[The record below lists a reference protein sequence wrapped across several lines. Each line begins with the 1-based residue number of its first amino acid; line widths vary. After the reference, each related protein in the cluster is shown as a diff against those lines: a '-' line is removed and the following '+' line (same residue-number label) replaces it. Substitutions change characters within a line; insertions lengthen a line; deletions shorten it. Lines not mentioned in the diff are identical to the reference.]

1 MIHSFLLIISLL
13 ATSVHTDKK
22 TAVYDA
28 DLENSPVAVVQLF
41 TSQGCS
47 SRPPADVLLSQI
59 KEDFNNENVV
69 TLSYHVDY
77 WNRLGWKDPYSDAMF
92 SELQYQYNTAFGNRR
107 VYTPQAIIN
116 GKEYYVGSR
125 KQALYDAINKQLQ
138 TSSSNGLRIQSKD
151 SGNDAVTFQ
160 YTIEGPL
167 QDRTLH
173 FSVALDQQTTA
184 VKRGE
189 NRGEK
194 LTNSN
199 IVFVQKDLKPNS
211 RKGEFTIQIPKKYQ
225 HTSNWVLT
233 GYVQDP
239 KMIIH
244 AAHQIVL

>member
-1 MIHSFLLIISLL
+1 MIHSFLLVISLL
-13 ATSVHTDKK
+13 VANIYTVQKTEATDVSV
-22 TAVYDA
+22 
-28 DLENSPVAVVQLF
+28 ENSSVAVIQLF

-47 SRPPADVLLSQI
+47 SCPPADALLSQI

-77 WNRLGWKDPYSDAMF
+77 WNRLGWKDPYSNEMF

-116 GKEYYVGSR
+116 GKEHYVGSR
-125 KQALYDAINKQLQ
+125 KQALYDAINQQLQ
-138 TSSSNGLRIQSKD
+138 TSSSNTLFIHPIDSK
-151 SGNDAVTFQ
+151 SDAVTFQ
-160 YTIEGPL
+160 YTIDGPL
-167 QDRTLH
+167 QDRTLY

-199 IVFVQKDLKPNS
+199 IVLVQKDLKPNS
-211 RKGEFTIQIPKKYQ
+211 RKGEFTIKIPKKYQ

-239 KMIIH
+239 TMIIH
-244 AAHQIVL
+244 AARQIRL

>member
-1 MIHSFLLIISLL
+1 MKNLTIIILAAGKGTRMNSSVPKVFQSLGGIPLIEHALNSAKTLNPKEIFLILNKNIS
-13 ATSVHTDKK
+13 
-22 TAVYDA
+22 
-28 DLENSPVAVVQLF
+28 
-41 TSQGCS
+41 
-47 SRPPADVLLSQI
+47 